1 MARRK
6 AAAPGN
12 NPADKPLTERQQRLV
27 EVLIAAAAEGKELS
41 REEAGRLAGFGGTPE
56 CSRTSTYAALKQ
68 PNVRRALIEA
78 AQIAN
83 QTQVP
88 AYLAAVRH
96 IAGRAKSTR
105 DRLGAARLGME
116 MAGIVGPGTAGA
128 AVAGAG
134 IRMQIVLTDPVAA
147 ASFQQMMNDYPHT
160 RENVEILFEP
170 KVPPEID
177 ADAAQPALSADE

>member
-41 REEAGRLAGFGGTPE
+41 REEAGRLAGYGGTPE
-56 CSRTSTYAALKQ
+56 CSRTSTYTALKQ

-96 IAGRAKSTR
+96 IAGKAKSTR

-116 MAGIVGPGTAGA
+116 MAGMVGQGATGA

-134 IRMQIVLTDPVAA
+134 VRLQIVLTDPVAL
-147 ASFQQMMNDYPHT
+147 ASFQKLMDDHPHT
-160 RENVEILFEP
+160 RAGTELIFEP
-170 KVPPEID
+170 KVSREID
-177 ADAAQPALSADE
+177 ADAARPALSADE